1 MRPSLPGLALVA
13 AGVLGLLAAACSGG
27 DAVAVESEIEDESAA
42 VSELPRPDEHQLIK
56 GPVNANG
63 YRAILGTDDL
73 SPGRHRVGFILISP
87 LGVVKEPTVSAT
99 LRAGEPGS
107 APDAGEAFE
116 ANYQPWPIGS
126 RGLHTAYME
135 FAVAGPHRLDIV
147 IRVDGGGT
155 ETVTLSFEVA
165 EATSA
170 PTVGSKAI
178 RSVTKTLADVAGPTE
193 LTTGS
198 FYDEDLYRV
207 TLADAIDGDGPVVV
221 VFASPA
227 FCINAV
233 CGSQVDVLSE
243 LQEAYAGRAS
253 FVHVDLYENPEQIQG
268 DLSNA
273 TIATAVREWN
283 LPSNEWIFVIYSEG
297 VITARFE
304 AFATFTEIEQE
315 LAKLLS

>member
-1 MRPSLPGLALVA
+1 LTGLTLVA
-13 AGVLGLLAAACSGG
+13 AGALGLLAAACGSG
-27 DAVAVESEIEDESAA
+27 DEVPISTVVEGNVAA

-56 GPVNANG
+56 GPANG
-63 YRAILGTDDL
+63 NGYKAILGTDDL
-73 SPGRHRVGFILISP
+73 SPGRHRIGFVLTSP
-87 LGVVKEPTVSAT
+87 LGVVKEPTVSVT
-99 LRAGEPGS
+99 LYAGESGS
-107 APDAGEAFE
+107 AGETYE
-116 ANYQPWPIGS
+116 ASYQPWPIAS

-135 FAVAGPHRLDIV
+135 FAVAGPYRLEIV
-147 IRVDGGGT
+147 VPVDGGGT
-155 ETVTLSFEVA
+155 ELVELAFDVA
-165 EATSA
+165 KATSA
-170 PTVGSKAI
+170 PQVGAKAV
-178 RSVTKTLADVAGPTE
+178 RSVTKTLADVDGPTE

-207 TLADAIDGDGPVVV
+207 TLADAVAADGPVVV

-233 CGSQVDVLSE
+233 CGPQVDVLSE

-253 FVHVDLYENPEQIQG
+253 FVHVDLYENPELIQG

-273 TIATAVREWN
+273 TIAAAVREWN
-283 LPSNEWIFVIYSEG
+283 LPSNEWTFVIDADG

-304 AFATFTEIEQE
+304 AFATFSEIEQE